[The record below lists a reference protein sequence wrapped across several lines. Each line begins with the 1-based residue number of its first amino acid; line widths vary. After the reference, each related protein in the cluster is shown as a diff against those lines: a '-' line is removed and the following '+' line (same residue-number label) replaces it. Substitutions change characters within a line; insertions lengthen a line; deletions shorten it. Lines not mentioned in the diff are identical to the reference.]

1 MKFNI
6 IAVMKNLRFVLL
18 MAFTFFVAGQA
29 FAQGRFGK
37 DSADC
42 VRNLSFYQDY
52 AKQNNFKEAYPFWKD
67 AILYCPPTASQN
79 LYINGVKIMKY
90 MIANTKDPVLLQKRI
105 DTLLNLYDTRV
116 ANYRVNKGD
125 VYAFKAHDMMEY
137 MPKDKLGVYG
147 AFKKAVEAGGDRSDA
162 RTMIM
167 AMQTAVDAY
176 QDGKITPEQLIAD
189 YNKISGHAAAQE
201 KAKPNDEQVKKM
213 NQDLESLFAQSGA
226 ASCDNL
232 VAMFA
237 PSFNPKDKDIVV
249 RIVKMLGMNECTKN
263 DLYYKA
269 VEAYHEIDPSSGSAF
284 ALGRMFLAKN
294 DINRAVQYYKEAIA
308 HPEVT
313 EEEKERYLLELA
325 TIYLK
330 DMNNPTLA
338 IQTVKQA
345 QAINAQNA
353 KGYLLLGNIWA
364 AMKCQGSDEIAKK
377 AIFWVAVDYFN
388 KAKSMDPSLTDEV
401 NRFVNTYSQHFPLQQ
416 DAFMYDLV
424 DGNPYTVTCN
434 GITEQTRV
442 RTVK

>member
-1 MKFNI
+1 
-6 IAVMKNLRFVLL
+6 MKNLRFILL
-18 MAFTFFVAGQA
+18 MTLVFFVTGQV

-52 AKQNNFKEAYPFWKD
+52 AKQNNFREAYPFWKD
-67 AILYCPPTASQN
+67 AMLHCPPTASQN

-90 MIANTKDPVLLQKRI
+90 MIANTQDAGLRQKRI
-105 DTLLNLYDTRV
+105 DTLLNLYDTRI

-125 VYAFKAHDMMEY
+125 VYAFKAYDMMDY
-137 MPKDKLGVYG
+137 MSKDKVAVYE
-147 AFKKAVEAGGDRSDA
+147 AFRKAVEAGGDRSDA
-162 RTMIM
+162 RTIIM

-176 QDGKITPEQLIAD
+176 QDGKITAEQLIAD
-189 YNKISGHAAAQE
+189 YNKISGYATAQE

-232 VAMFA
+232 VAMFE
-237 PSFNPKDKDIVV
+237 PSFDPKDKDIVV

-294 DINRAVQYYKEAIA
+294 EIDKAVQYYKEAIA

-330 DMNNPTLA
+330 DVNNPVLA

-345 QAINAQNA
+345 QAINSKNA
-353 KGYLLLGNIWA
+353 KAFMLLGNIWA
-364 AMKCQGSDEIAKK
+364 ALKCQGDDEIAKK
-377 AIFWVAVDYFN
+377 SIFWVAVDYFN
-388 KAKSMDPSLTDEV
+388 RAKSLDSSLAEEA
-401 NRFVNTYSQHFPLQQ
+401 NRFISTYSQHFPLQQ
-416 DAFMYDLV
+416 DAFMYDVV
-424 DGNPYTVTCN
+424 DGNPYTVNCN

-442 RTVK
+442 RTRK